1 MELTR
6 VTLTL
11 FHLIK
16 TREMLEVWGKV
27 VEWVYHAYSSSNCYN
42 ICCESC
48 TVGKNI
54 PALILKSWIPAQE
67 TQYSVLSHFMRT
79 WIILLKTE
87 LERELWFFFFLRQRA
102 TSESI
107 CRYAQLLT
115 LTSQNTVRA
124 AFSYS
129 AWFSSLPNPEIP
141 KLSQEAKSSTD
152 SSDVS
157 SSLDVLNTPVGSAQI
172 KFIDTDPTSKLK
184 NAEQFA

>member
-16 TREMLEVWGKV
+16 TREMLEAWGKV

-67 TQYSVLSHFMRT
+67 TIFSSVPFHEDLNNTSQNRT
-79 WIILLKTE
+79 GKGIMI
-87 LERELWFFFFLRQRA
+87 FFFLRQRA

-115 LTSQNTVRA
+115 LTSQNTVCA

>member
-1 MELTR
+1 MHTAQAIAITYVLWIVHGGKKYTCFDFKEL
-6 VTLTL
+6 
-11 FHLIK
+11 
-16 TREMLEVWGKV
+16 
-27 VEWVYHAYSSSNCYN
+27 N
-42 ICCESC
+42 SC
-48 TVGKNI
+48 TGDTIFSSVPFHEDLNNTSQNRTGKGI
-54 PALILKSWIPAQE
+54 MI
-67 TQYSVLSHFMRT
+67 
-79 WIILLKTE
+79 
-87 LERELWFFFFLRQRA
+87 FFFLRQRA

-115 LTSQNTVRA
+115 LTSQNTVCA